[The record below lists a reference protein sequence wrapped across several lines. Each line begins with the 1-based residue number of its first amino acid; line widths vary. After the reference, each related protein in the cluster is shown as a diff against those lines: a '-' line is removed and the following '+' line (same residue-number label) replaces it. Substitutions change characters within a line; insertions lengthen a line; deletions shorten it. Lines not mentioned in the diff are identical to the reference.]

1 MWESSQ
7 HCVQGNSKMIERNR
21 TVRRTVAFFL
31 AAVSMAT
38 ASLGAQAEEVYR
50 NDFQRPDKLR
60 KNWSASHRDVTA
72 KGDRTL
78 LGRFGSEAV
87 TLTVDK
93 LPEHKFVRISF
104 ELFIVGNWGGTSKET
119 APDLWQL
126 SVDDGPVLV
135 NASFSLWKRET
146 NPQSFP
152 ANYPLAR
159 VTANTGAAETNSL
172 GYIYASKG
180 VSDAVYKLNYVVP
193 HRADTVVF
201 NFSALGRRLTRFPEG
216 NLLATWGLDNVIVET
231 LDRRAIVSLDKEQ
244 FRQAWEN
251 LGSEDA
257 VKAHQAIWA
266 LIGAEDATVT
276 FIGKRLGEALAG
288 PDWGKLIE
296 QLDSDDFPIREAATK
311 KLSEMVPFTKQEVVL
326 LETSMRGTKSAEVRI
341 RLSQILKANTSA
353 PASIRPEERRR
364 RRVDYI
370 LELIG
375 TDSAKKLL
383 KK

>member
-1 MWESSQ
+1 M
-7 HCVQGNSKMIERNR
+7 MIERNL

-135 NASFSLWKRET
+135 NASFFCGS
-146 NPQSFP
+146 
-152 ANYPLAR
+152 
-159 VTANTGAAETNSL
+159 V
-172 GYIYASKG
+172 
-180 VSDAVYKLNYVVP
+180 
-193 HRADTVVF
+193 
-201 NFSALGRRLTRFPEG
+201 RRTRSRFQQTIP
-216 NLLATWGLDNVIVET
+216 
-231 LDRRAIVSLDKEQ
+231 
-244 FRQAWEN
+244 
-251 LGSEDA
+251 
-257 VKAHQAIWA
+257 
-266 LIGAEDATVT
+266 
-276 FIGKRLGEALAG
+276 
-288 PDWGKLIE
+288 
-296 QLDSDDFPIREAATK
+296 
-311 KLSEMVPFTKQEVVL
+311 L
-326 LETSMRGTKSAEVRI
+326 LE
-341 RLSQILKANTSA
+341 
-353 PASIRPEERRR
+353 
-364 RRVDYI
+364 
-370 LELIG
+370 
-375 TDSAKKLL
+375 
-383 KK
+383 